1 MRQTL
6 AVQGRFLDKHLLTW
20 VDAFASAVIRKDGR
34 AFYAAFAGA
43 LAAFAR
49 MDRAA
54 AARLEEE
61 LAAQED

>member
-1 MRQTL
+1 M
-6 AVQGRFLDKHLLTW
+6 QGRFLDQHLRTW

-34 AFYAAFAGA
+34 AFYAAFAGT

-61 LAAQED
+61 LTAQED